1 MTMMMSQE
9 IGELATALAKAQ
21 RQIKSAPKDAVNPHF
36 RSRYADLPA
45 VFDACR
51 EALATNGIAV
61 SQIPIA
67 VDGRQMLRTFLLHT
81 SGQYLAGDYI
91 LKPTKDDPQGM
102 GSALTYARRYSLS
115 SMVGVTSDDDDDGNA
130 ASQPVATTAQRVAKN
145 AEAHAQIAKQ
155 NAEAAAPSND
165 KVELVNWGV
174 LFAQK
179 NNVPISQTSVSA
191 FYDSECKG
199 LPKRE
204 AALKIKEHIN
214 DLASVP
220 G

>member
-1 MTMMMSQE
+1 MTMIMSQE

-145 AEAHAQIAKQ
+145 AEVHAQVAWQ
-155 NAEAAAPSND
+155 NAKASESSNT
-165 KVELVNWGV
+165 KVELITWGIGQ
-174 LFAQK
+174 AEK
-179 NNVPISQTSVSA
+179 NKVCLSKESLES
-191 FYDSECKG
+191 FYDSECKN
-199 LPKRE
+199 LQKRD
-204 AALKIKEHIN
+204 AALKIREYIT
-214 DLASVP
+214 DLSVIP